1 MARNP
6 KSDTNIQLFRGS
18 RTRLGVVKDMLGSDC
33 CGENAID
40 LAHDKLADRVH
51 FSNGLAHSNP
61 TQANDKW
68 AFPGTGLDFN
78 DREVIDHINRVGVGA
93 QISVLVIPTYAFLN
107 KLSVVVLNS
116 EPGLTFTLKTRNGLD
131 LTPDRSISVSVEA
144 GDGDCEVTRTQ
155 GTTAIPA
162 PFGALTDDEIQH
174 DRFGVYDE
182 GKFSLEA
189 EEIIVEVVTMPTLN
203 DGKVIGDFNF
213 QVAVN
218 YEVVQ
223 RAEI

>member
-6 KSDTNIQLFRGS
+6 KADKNIQLFRGS

-107 KLSVVVLNS
+107 KLSVAVLNS
-116 EPGLTFTLKTRNGLD
+116 EPGLTFTLKTRNGLN

-144 GDGDCEVTRTQ
+144 GDGDCEVTRVQ
-155 GTTAIPA
+155 GTTAITA
-162 PFGALTDDEIQH
+162 PFGALTDDELQH
-174 DRFGVYDE
+174 YRFGVYDN

-203 DGKVIGDFNF
+203 GGKVIGDFNF

>member
-6 KSDTNIQLFRGS
+6 KADTNIQLFRGS

-107 KLSVVVLNS
+107 KLSVAVLNS
-116 EPGLTFTLKTRNGLD
+116 EPGLTFTLKTRNGLV

-144 GDGDCEVTRTQ
+144 GDGDCEVTRVQ
-155 GTTAIPA
+155 GTTAITA
-162 PFGALTDDEIQH
+162 PFGALTDDELQH
-174 DRFGVYDE
+174 YRFGVYDE